1 MFASRNTAY
10 LGQSKDAFHADTF
23 APKKMPLER
32 LAHREARES
41 LLLREMHHR
50 MAVTLTLLVGVLW
63 DEFRSN
69 TMPGIRESLAR
80 CEARIVAFSRLH
92 RFLLVGAYEG
102 PIAVQKYVDSLCH
115 ALSEAVLKPLGVHC
129 EVFVNASFLP
139 AEVCER
145 LGLVI
150 AELVTNAAR
159 HAFIG
164 RKDKVVR
171 VELSGT
177 SSSWHCIVSDNG
189 SGVKA
194 SAPGVGSRVL
204 EELIRP
210 LGGRLAATSGP
221 DGTSVAVTWSI

>member
-1 MFASRNTAY
+1 MFDGGDTAD
-10 LGQSKDAFHADTF
+10 LGQSKDAFHGGTLAF
-23 APKKMPLER
+23 EKMQLER
-32 LAHREARES
+32 LAHRETRES

-63 DEFRSN
+63 DEFRSA
-69 TMPGIRESLAR
+69 TTPGIRESLAR

-92 RFLLVGAYEG
+92 RFLLVGAYDG
-102 PIAVQKYVDSLCH
+102 PIAVSEYVDSLCR
-115 ALSEAVLKPLGVHC
+115 ALSEAVLKPADVHC
-129 EVFVNASFLP
+129 EVLVNAGLLP

-159 HAFIG
+159 HAFNG

-171 VELSGT
+171 VELSRT
-177 SSSWHCIVSDNG
+177 SSSWHCVVSDNG
-189 SGVKA
+189 TGIKA
-194 SAPGVGSRVL
+194 IEPGVGSRVL

-210 LGGRLAATSGP
+210 LGGRSDVTSEP
-221 DGTSVAVTWSI
+221 DGTSVAVSWSI